1 MSYRCN
7 TEKHKEEKTQVK
19 SVQEAF
25 HLRVGKGSPMSAMG
39 DVVHEQ
45 KPPES
50 GAVKVRKFKKAVL
63 NI

>member
-50 GAVKVRKFKKAVL
+50 GAVKV
-63 NI
+63 